1 MNTNQQV
8 DPDKLFKKAIATLKN
23 EKALT
28 IDNVVVLTER
38 MDCTN
43 QSADRVIAIVTAT
56 LASEG
61 QATIDSLLQT
71 MQVWAENEGIRY

>member
-8 DPDKLFKKAIATLKN
+8 DSDKLFKKAIATLKN
-23 EKALT
+23 EKPLSLDDA
-28 IDNVVVLTER
+28 VALTER

-43 QSADRVIAIVTAT
+43 QSADKVLAIVTAT

-71 MQVWAENEGIRY
+71 MQAWAENEGINL